1 MQADDGEV
9 DGFQG
14 AMAPNAVVEDQVPGP
29 EEPTDIINV
38 DDIDFERLDQQL
50 NQDLAQLAALDI
62 NAYLCEAPEE
72 VLEADDVEV
81 A

>member
-9 DGFQG
+9 DGFQD
-14 AMAPNAVVEDQVPGP
+14 AMAPNAVVEDQVP

-38 DDIDFERLDQQL
+38 EDIDFERLDQQL